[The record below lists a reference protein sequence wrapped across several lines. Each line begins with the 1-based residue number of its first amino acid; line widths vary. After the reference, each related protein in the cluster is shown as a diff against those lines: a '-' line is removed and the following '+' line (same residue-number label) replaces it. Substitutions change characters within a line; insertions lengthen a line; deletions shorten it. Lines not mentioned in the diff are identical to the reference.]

1 MSETGRDPVHDF
13 ATLIVELASFDED
26 LAKRP
31 MLVAAS
37 KMDVLFDPENVAALR
52 ALAAARGMSF
62 FEISSVTGQGI
73 EALKFALAERVLPAT
88 NG

>member
-1 MSETGRDPVHDF
+1 M
-13 ATLIVELASFDED
+13 VELASFDED

-37 KMDVLFDPENVAALR
+37 KMDVAQDPDKVTALR
-52 ALAAARGMSF
+52 ELAKSRGLPF
-62 FEISSVTGQGI
+62 FEISSATGQGI
-73 EALKFALAERVLPAT
+73 EALKFALAERVLLPA